1 MVFPSYLVAI
11 TFTAHSPRS
20 VEYHAQFSCTHSAE
34 NLLSLSASE
43 NGQISF
49 VLFAQ
54 LQFSLHIVFLHPSFS
69 RIVLWINSFSG
80 AAFKTVSSTIHTTS
94 PNVI

>member
-1 MVFPSYLVAI
+1 
-11 TFTAHSPRS
+11 

-34 NLLSLSASE
+34 NLLSLSASK

-54 LQFSLHIVFLHPSFS
+54 LQFSLHIVFLHPSFF

-80 AAFKTVSSTIHTTS
+80 AAFKTAFSTIHTKPSNPICTVS
-94 PNVI
+94 GSFRTTRI